1 MSKIKKILT
10 LIFFVDKLKKYFYI
24 EETIMKSKICSL
36 VILLLISACVATP
49 VKQPVCS
56 GNLLK
61 GCQPTLY
68 FNLNSVYLTPDTKQN
83 LDWTYEKL
91 KRWPQ
96 KHVLIVG
103 HADSFGYPDK
113 NLVLSK
119 MRALAAKEYL
129 VNKGVDADR
138 ITVSFKGEME
148 PICSKPACQEL
159 NRRVEVKIHTP
170 NFGFGS

>member
-1 MSKIKKILT
+1 MSDTKKILT
-10 LIFFVDKLKKYFYI
+10 LNFFVDKLKKYFYI
-24 EETIMKSKICSL
+24 GETIMKSKIFSL
-36 VILLLISACVATP
+36 AILLLIGGCVATP

-61 GCQPTLY
+61 GCQPVLY

-83 LDWTYEKL
+83 LDWTYEKMT
-91 KRWPQ
+91 RWPQ
-96 KHVLIVG
+96 KHVEIVG
-103 HADSFGYPDK
+103 HADAFGYPDK

-119 MRALAAKEYL
+119 MRALAVKEYL
-129 VNKGVDADR
+129 VKKGIEQDR
-138 ITVSFKGEME
+138 ISVSFKGEME
-148 PICSKPACQEL
+148 PVCSKPACQEL